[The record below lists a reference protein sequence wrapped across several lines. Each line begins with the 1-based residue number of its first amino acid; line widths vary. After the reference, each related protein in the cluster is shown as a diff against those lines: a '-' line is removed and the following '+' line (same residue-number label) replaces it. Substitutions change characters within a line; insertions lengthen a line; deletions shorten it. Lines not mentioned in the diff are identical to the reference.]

1 MKDAAQAWDMF
12 VAVVIPPPWWCM
24 VVHLFAMY
32 SLFALLSNYCSVAV
46 FAGFCWCQPPRIS
59 SLFIIRHFI
68 MRECIGTVL
77 LVDKQLKSDAER
89 PFAININE
97 LHRIH
102 HNSIDLVPISVF
114 SFHFWQ
120 YFRSYWKCTYYY
132 DMFAWHCL
140 RINDSNVCCHYR
152 SSSVWGSKFE

>member
-1 MKDAAQAWDMF
+1 MKDAAQARDML
-12 VAVVIPPPWWCM
+12 VAVVIPPPWCM

-77 LVDKQLKSDAER
+77 LVDKQLKSDADR

-114 SFHFWQ
+114 FLPFLAI
-120 YFRSYWKCTYYY
+120 F
-132 DMFAWHCL
+132 
-140 RINDSNVCCHYR
+140 
-152 SSSVWGSKFE
+152 SKLLKMHVL

>member
-1 MKDAAQAWDMF
+1 MKDAAQARDML
-12 VAVVIPPPWWCM
+12 VAIVSMPPPWCM

-102 HNSIDLVPISVF
+102 HNSIGLVPISAFFLPFLAIF
-114 SFHFWQ
+114 SKLLKMHV
-120 YFRSYWKCTYYY
+120 
-132 DMFAWHCL
+132 L
-140 RINDSNVCCHYR
+140 
-152 SSSVWGSKFE
+152 